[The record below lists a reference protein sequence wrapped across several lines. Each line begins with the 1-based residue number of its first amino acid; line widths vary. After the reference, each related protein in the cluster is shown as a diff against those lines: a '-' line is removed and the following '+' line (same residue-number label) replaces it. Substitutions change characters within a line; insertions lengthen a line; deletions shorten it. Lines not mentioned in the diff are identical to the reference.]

1 MTLDSEGGARLWRA
15 FFLLISLNLS
25 LFLTFKKV
33 SLFTKSVFD
42 LLRSYKVIT
51 EDSSIYI
58 LWCPFIGGAP
68 RKFSEAP

>member
-1 MTLDSEGGARLWRA
+1 MEG

-58 LWCPFIGGAP
+58 LWCPFVGGAP